1 MKKGMDRR
9 TFLKGAAFAGAGVV
23 AAGSLAAC
31 APQSEPSADS
41 SSSAS
46 GESVNSAQQ
55 KWSFEVAPEAI
66 AEDSIKETVE
76 SEIVI
81 VGAGMSGLC
90 AAASCAEEGMKVT
103 LIAASDGPVSR
114 GGSNNG
120 VYSTVM
126 EERGL
131 SRMDPTWFYR
141 MQYAANGGNFKP
153 ELWYKFYNNSEE
165 AINWIIDIAAKAGI
179 KTTIESG
186 PVYKEGD
193 PMYTPAA
200 AHAFYKDDAELTGAV
215 GTGEGYIAEELARYI
230 VEDLGVDVRYKVH
243 AEQLVRGGKPNGT
256 DGRVDAVLATDAD
269 GSIVKF
275 VGTKA
280 VIMGTGDFS
289 HNEDMMAR
297 YCPEALELC
306 DFTTDIDYNIGIAMG
321 GLMPGEGQQMETW
334 VGAAWQKAPNNIML
348 GRPNLPGDQP
358 YTSHTGLMVDKNGN
372 RFMNEDVLGGFAC
385 ATIMNIPDKTA
396 YCIWGQNR
404 AEAGGPWGAI
414 NYQEGEYFTTEEVIK
429 RWDEDADGFGIV
441 KADTREEVIEAL
453 GLPAET
459 IQTIERYNEMCK
471 AGVDS
476 DFYKTADKLISIG
489 EEDGPFYG
497 ASFTPGLLTSLG
509 GNRSDEH
516 LRVLDAEDNPIE
528 GLYHVGCMIG
538 NFYSGTYTYAM
549 EGMNYGACCITLPYC
564 LGKEL
569 ASGELE

>member
-1 MKKGMDRR
+1 M
-9 TFLKGAAFAGAGVV
+9 
-23 AAGSLAAC
+23 
-31 APQSEPSADS
+31 
-41 SSSAS
+41 
-46 GESVNSAQQ
+46 
-55 KWSFEVAPEAI
+55 
-66 AEDSIKETVE
+66 
-76 SEIVI
+76 
-81 VGAGMSGLC
+81 
-90 AAASCAEEGMKVT
+90 
-103 LIAASDGPVSR
+103 
-114 GGSNNG
+114 
-120 VYSTVM
+120 
-126 EERGL
+126 
-131 SRMDPTWFYR
+131 
-141 MQYAANGGNFKP
+141 
-153 ELWYKFYNNSEE
+153 
-165 AINWIIDIAAKAGI
+165 
-179 KTTIESG
+179 
-186 PVYKEGD
+186 
-193 PMYTPAA
+193 
-200 AHAFYKDDAELTGAV
+200 
-215 GTGEGYIAEELARYI
+215 
-230 VEDLGVDVRYKVH
+230 GVDVRYRVH

-269 GSIVKF
+269 GNVVKF

-459 IQTIERYNEMCK
+459 IETVERYNEMCK
-471 AGVDS
+471 AGVDT
-476 DFYKTADKLISIG
+476 DYYKNADKLISIG

-569 ASGELE
+569 ASGELD